1 MAVGSRR
8 IFDADLG
15 LSTTGVAGPDAHDG
29 KPVGTVC
36 IGSRGTAS
44 RLRARSRARDREM
57 VRRWAEQAA
66 LDLLRRRLA
75 GLPGPSAR

>member
-1 MAVGSRR
+1 VGARR

-15 LSTTGVAGPDAHDG
+15 VSTTGVAGPDAHDS

-36 IGSRGTAS
+36 IGLAWDGESS
-44 RLRARSRARDREM
+44 ARSFRAPGDREM

-75 GLPGPSAR
+75 GLPAPSAR